1 MTFFFHSMDSGVQVL
16 DFSLCQWNVDSG
28 FHPLVDSGFLE
39 LYSGFQSPGFHKQT
53 FPGFFIPESGFPY
66 LERMGELNGSSA
78 LVELKELI

>member
-1 MTFFFHSMDSGVQVL
+1 MDSGVQVL
-16 DFSLCQWNVDSG
+16 EFSLCQWNVDSG

-78 LVELKELI
+78 LEELKELI